1 MQCQKVRR
9 TLWYHMQSKHS
20 SPEKFSYHVCSSNLC
35 KSLLSAQRWNRI
47 VIKSSTN
54 ISNKA
59 PRAHGLLVQDVV
71 NQNKM
76 KFDPY
81 HDLVDQ
87 TFLQFNDNLINNQ
100 DPQNQI
106 ENKEKLGAK
115 YPKESDSEE
124 RETNK
129 TFALLNFMPQLLPD
143 GEIVK
148 GINSLNQK
156 QREVFD
162 VVHTWAKIIQNMM
175 TIMLNQSTYFFQ
187 VEEARQISFG

>member
-1 MQCQKVRR
+1 
-9 TLWYHMQSKHS
+9 
-20 SPEKFSYHVCSSNLC
+20 
-35 KSLLSAQRWNRI
+35 
-47 VIKSSTN
+47 
-54 ISNKA
+54 
-59 PRAHGLLVQDVV
+59 
-71 NQNKM
+71 M

-106 ENKEKLGAK
+106 ENKEKLVAK

>member
-1 MQCQKVRR
+1 
-9 TLWYHMQSKHS
+9 
-20 SPEKFSYHVCSSNLC
+20 
-35 KSLLSAQRWNRI
+35 
-47 VIKSSTN
+47 
-54 ISNKA
+54 
-59 PRAHGLLVQDVV
+59 
-71 NQNKM
+71 M

-81 HDLVDQ
+81 DDLVDQ
-87 TFLQFNDNLINNQ
+87 TFWQFNDNLINNQ

-106 ENKEKLGAK
+106 ENKEKLVAK

-129 TFALLNFMPQLLPD
+129 TFAFLNFMLQLLPD

-187 VEEARQISFG
+187 AEEARQISFG

>member
-1 MQCQKVRR
+1 
-9 TLWYHMQSKHS
+9 
-20 SPEKFSYHVCSSNLC
+20 
-35 KSLLSAQRWNRI
+35 
-47 VIKSSTN
+47 
-54 ISNKA
+54 
-59 PRAHGLLVQDVV
+59 
-71 NQNKM
+71 M

-81 HDLVDQ
+81 DDLVDQ
-87 TFLQFNDNLINNQ
+87 TFWQFNDNLINNQ

>member
-1 MQCQKVRR
+1 
-9 TLWYHMQSKHS
+9 
-20 SPEKFSYHVCSSNLC
+20 
-35 KSLLSAQRWNRI
+35 
-47 VIKSSTN
+47 
-54 ISNKA
+54 
-59 PRAHGLLVQDVV
+59 
-71 NQNKM
+71 M

-81 HDLVDQ
+81 DDLVDQ
-87 TFLQFNDNLINNQ
+87 TFWQFNDNLINNQ

-106 ENKEKLGAK
+106 ENKEKLVAK

-129 TFALLNFMPQLLPD
+129 TFAFLNFMLQLLPD

>member
-1 MQCQKVRR
+1 
-9 TLWYHMQSKHS
+9 
-20 SPEKFSYHVCSSNLC
+20 
-35 KSLLSAQRWNRI
+35 
-47 VIKSSTN
+47 
-54 ISNKA
+54 
-59 PRAHGLLVQDVV
+59 
-71 NQNKM
+71 M

-129 TFALLNFMPQLLPD
+129 TFAFLNFMLQLLPD

>member
-1 MQCQKVRR
+1 
-9 TLWYHMQSKHS
+9 
-20 SPEKFSYHVCSSNLC
+20 
-35 KSLLSAQRWNRI
+35 
-47 VIKSSTN
+47 
-54 ISNKA
+54 
-59 PRAHGLLVQDVV
+59 
-71 NQNKM
+71 M

-81 HDLVDQ
+81 DDLVDQ
-87 TFLQFNDNLINNQ
+87 TFWQFNDNLINNQ

-106 ENKEKLGAK
+106 ENKEKLVAK

-148 GINSLNQK
+148 GINSLNQN

>member
-1 MQCQKVRR
+1 
-9 TLWYHMQSKHS
+9 
-20 SPEKFSYHVCSSNLC
+20 
-35 KSLLSAQRWNRI
+35 
-47 VIKSSTN
+47 
-54 ISNKA
+54 
-59 PRAHGLLVQDVV
+59 
-71 NQNKM
+71 M

>member
-1 MQCQKVRR
+1 
-9 TLWYHMQSKHS
+9 
-20 SPEKFSYHVCSSNLC
+20 
-35 KSLLSAQRWNRI
+35 
-47 VIKSSTN
+47 
-54 ISNKA
+54 
-59 PRAHGLLVQDVV
+59 
-71 NQNKM
+71 M

-81 HDLVDQ
+81 DDLVDQ
-87 TFLQFNDNLINNQ
+87 SFWQFNDNLINNQ

-106 ENKEKLGAK
+106 ENKEKLVAK

-129 TFALLNFMPQLLPD
+129 TFAFLNFMLQLLPD

>member
-1 MQCQKVRR
+1 
-9 TLWYHMQSKHS
+9 
-20 SPEKFSYHVCSSNLC
+20 
-35 KSLLSAQRWNRI
+35 
-47 VIKSSTN
+47 
-54 ISNKA
+54 
-59 PRAHGLLVQDVV
+59 
-71 NQNKM
+71 M

-81 HDLVDQ
+81 DDLVDQ
-87 TFLQFNDNLINNQ
+87 TFWQFNDNLINNQ

-129 TFALLNFMPQLLPD
+129 TFALFNFMPQLLPD

>member
-1 MQCQKVRR
+1 
-9 TLWYHMQSKHS
+9 
-20 SPEKFSYHVCSSNLC
+20 
-35 KSLLSAQRWNRI
+35 
-47 VIKSSTN
+47 
-54 ISNKA
+54 
-59 PRAHGLLVQDVV
+59 
-71 NQNKM
+71 M

-175 TIMLNQSTYFFQ
+175 TIMLNQATYFFQ

>member
-1 MQCQKVRR
+1 
-9 TLWYHMQSKHS
+9 
-20 SPEKFSYHVCSSNLC
+20 
-35 KSLLSAQRWNRI
+35 
-47 VIKSSTN
+47 
-54 ISNKA
+54 
-59 PRAHGLLVQDVV
+59 
-71 NQNKM
+71 M
-76 KFDPY
+76 KFDP
-81 HDLVDQ
+81 HDDLVDQ
-87 TFLQFNDNLINNQ
+87 TFWQFNDNLINNQ

-106 ENKEKLGAK
+106 ENKEKLVAK

-129 TFALLNFMPQLLPD
+129 TFAFLNFMLQLLPD

>member
-1 MQCQKVRR
+1 
-9 TLWYHMQSKHS
+9 
-20 SPEKFSYHVCSSNLC
+20 
-35 KSLLSAQRWNRI
+35 
-47 VIKSSTN
+47 
-54 ISNKA
+54 
-59 PRAHGLLVQDVV
+59 
-71 NQNKM
+71 M

-81 HDLVDQ
+81 DDLVDQ
-87 TFLQFNDNLINNQ
+87 TFWQFNDNLINNQ

-129 TFALLNFMPQLLPD
+129 TFAFLNFMLQLLPD